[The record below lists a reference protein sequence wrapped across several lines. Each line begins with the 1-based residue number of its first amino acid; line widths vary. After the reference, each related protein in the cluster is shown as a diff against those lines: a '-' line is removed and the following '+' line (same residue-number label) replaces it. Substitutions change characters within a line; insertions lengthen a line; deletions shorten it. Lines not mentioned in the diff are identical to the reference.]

1 MSEKNSTPN
10 QPRIISKMA
19 TAFLTWRRYR
29 QSALVPHKITLKQT
43 YVLRQLIRRDYL
55 YPSQIATMLYCD
67 RPTATV
73 IIRNMEKA
81 GWIVREKDKQ
91 NRKFVRI
98 SITEAGRQ
106 KLEELQNSAWANPT
120 FDPLA
125 CLSEEETQELE
136 RLLDK
141 LNEHFKQIR

>member
-1 MSEKNSTPN
+1 
-10 QPRIISKMA
+10 MA
-19 TAFLTWRRYR
+19 TAFLTWRRYL
-29 QSALVPHKITLKQT
+29 QGFLIPYKITLKQA
-43 YVLRQLIRRDYL
+43 YVLRQLTRKEFL

-73 IIRNMEKA
+73 IIRNMHKA
-81 GWIVREKDKQ
+81 GWVQREKDEH

-98 SITEAGRQ
+98 SITETGRQ
-106 KLEELQNSAWANPT
+106 KLEELQSSPWANPP

-125 CLSEEETQELE
+125 CLSEEEAQELE

-141 LNEHFKQIR
+141 LNQHFKQIQ